1 MRDGQAVECARIG
14 KSEILGATIDID
26 RHIQGFRRTIIKCEL
41 QCGSKKLLQA
51 FKIALETNDL
61 LIE

>member
-26 RHIQGFRRTIIKCEL
+26 RHIQGFRRTIEL